1 MWGYIISLCRTLEPV
16 VDIHVLGPSG
26 QTMVTELEIESSLG
40 QVLLS
45 GVCAKCA
52 LCYLSGTIVVGSS
65 LQYYHQQVG
74 QSAFSA
80 GCGV

>member
-1 MWGYIISLCRTLEPV
+1 MC
-16 VDIHVLGPSG
+16 LGPSG
-26 QTMVTELEIESSLG
+26 QAMVTELEIESHLG

-52 LCYLSGTIVVGSS
+52 LRYLSGTIVVGSS

-80 GCGV
+80 GCGI